1 MQLLIKIIILGGIK
15 MIKGV
20 AASSGIAMARALVV
34 ERKAVLVENKRVS
47 DIDTEKERFLGAVEK
62 AKEQVGKIR
71 DITEGKLGKDK
82 SAIFDAHLMMLED
95 PELIGAVTTQIQ
107 NDGVNAEY
115 ALKSTVD
122 MFIGI
127 FEQMDNEYMRERAA
141 DIKDI
146 GGRITNI
153 LLGIND
159 TSLSEIYEKCIIV
172 SKDLTPS
179 DTAQMNSEMV
189 QGFVTDM
196 GGRTSHSAIMA
207 RTLEIPAVVGTQ
219 SGTENI
225 KNGDFIIVDGDRGIV
240 IINPNQEE
248 INEYN
253 KKIEDIVKLKNELLI
268 YKDAE
273 STTLDGRI
281 VELAANIGSPKD
293 VAGALKNGAE
303 GVGLFR
309 TEFLYMDRD
318 SMPTEEEQY
327 NAYREVLEGMGK
339 RPVIIRTLDI
349 GGDKKL
355 SYLPIGDEMNP
366 FLGYRAI
373 RICLDRRDIFKTQLR
388 ALYRA
393 SVYGRLKIM
402 FPMISSLQEILSAK
416 EVIEEIK
423 KELINEG
430 KPFSDDVQVGIM
442 IEIPS
447 AAVISD
453 ILAKHVDF
461 FSIGTNDLVQ
471 YSLAVDRMNEKISHM
486 YDPFNPAVLRLIKT
500 VIDNGHR
507 LGKMVGM
514 CGEMAGDA
522 AAIPLLLGL
531 GLDEFSMSAV
541 SILNAR
547 KLIRK
552 LDYKKVQDVASKA
565 LEFDTSEEIK
575 DYLENAIK

>member
-1 MQLLIKIIILGGIK
+1 

-20 AASSGIAMARALVV
+20 AASAGIAIGKALVV
-34 ERKAVLVENKRVS
+34 EKKAIIIESKKIDNVEN
-47 DIDTEKERFLGAVEK
+47 EKERFSKAVEA
-62 AKEQVGKIR
+62 AKEQVNKIKNL
-71 DITEGKLGKDK
+71 TEKKLGKDK

-95 PELIGAVTTQIQ
+95 PELIDAVKMQIE
-107 NDGVNAEY
+107 NEKVNAEY
-115 ALKSTVD
+115 SLKTTVD

-146 GGRITNI
+146 GGRILNI

-159 TSLSEIYEKCIIV
+159 TSLSEIYEKCIV
-172 SKDLTPS
+172 VAKDLTPS
-179 DTAQMNSEMV
+179 DTAQMDSEMV
-189 QGFVTDM
+189 QGFVTDV

-219 SGTENI
+219 NGTENI
-225 KNGDFIIVDGDRGIV
+225 KNDDFIIVDGDNGLV
-240 IINPNQEE
+240 IINPEKE
-248 INEYN
+248 VIDEYN
-253 KKIEDIVKLKNELLI
+253 KKINEIAKHKSELLI
-268 YKDAE
+268 FKDVE
-273 STTLDGRI
+273 SKTMDGRV

-293 VAGALKNGAE
+293 ITGALKNGAE

-318 SMPTEEEQY
+318 SMPTEEEQF
-327 NAYREVLEGMGK
+327 NAYREVLEGMEG

-373 RICLDRRDIFKTQLR
+373 RICLDRKDIFKTQLR

-393 SVYGRLKIM
+393 SVYGKLKIM
-402 FPMISSLQEILSAK
+402 FPMISGLQEILSAK

-423 KELINEG
+423 EELRKEG
-430 KPFSDDVQVGIM
+430 KAFSNDVQVGIM

-486 YDPFNPAVLRLIKT
+486 YDPFNPAVLRLIKM

-507 LGKMVGM
+507 EGKMVGM
-514 CGEMAGDA
+514 CGEMAGDP
-522 AAIPLLLGL
+522 AAIPVLLGL

-547 KLIRK
+547 KLVRE
-552 LDYKKVQDVASKA
+552 LDYKKA
-565 LEFDTSEEIK
+565 EEIGTTVLTLSTSK
-575 DYLENAIK
+575 EIKEYINQALK

>member
-1 MQLLIKIIILGGIK
+1 

-20 AASSGIAMARALVV
+20 AASSGIAMAKALVV
-34 ERKAVLVENKRVS
+34 ERKAVLVENKGVS
-47 DIDTEKERFLGAVEK
+47 DIDREKKRFLGAVE
-62 AKEQVGKIR
+62 AARDQIIRIR
-71 DITEGKLGKDK
+71 DLTEKKLGKDK
-82 SAIFDAHLMMLED
+82 SAIFDAHLMMLDD
-95 PELIGAVTTQIQ
+95 PELIDAVTMQIQ
-107 NDGVNAEY
+107 NEGVNAEY
-115 ALKSTVD
+115 ALKNTVD
-122 MFIGI
+122 MFVGI
-127 FEQMDNEYMRERAA
+127 FEQMDNEYMRERAS
-141 DIKDI
+141 DIKDV

-159 TSLSEIYEKCIIV
+159 TSLSEIYEKCIV
-172 SKDLTPS
+172 VARDLTPS
-179 DTAQMNSEMV
+179 DTAQMDSEMV
-189 QGFVTDM
+189 QGFVTDV

-225 KNGDFIIVDGDRGIV
+225 KNGDFIIVDGDKGIV
-240 IINPNQEE
+240 IINPDQEV
-248 INEYN
+248 IDEYN
-253 KKIEDIVKLKNELLI
+253 KKIEDIIKFKKELLI
-268 YKDAE
+268 FKDAE
-273 STTLDGRI
+273 SITLDGRS

-416 EVIEEIK
+416 EIIEEIK

-486 YDPFNPAVLRLIKT
+486 YDPFNPAVLRLIKM

-507 LGKMVGM
+507 EGKMVGM

-547 KLIRK
+547 KLVRS
-552 LDYKKVQDVASKA
+552 LDYNKAQEIANRA
-565 LEFDTSEEIK
+565 LEFGTSQEIK
-575 DYLENAIK
+575 NYLENAIK

>member
-1 MQLLIKIIILGGIK
+1 

-20 AASSGIAMARALVV
+20 AASAGIAIGKALVV
-34 ERKAVLVENKRVS
+34 EKKAIIIESKKIDNVEN
-47 DIDTEKERFLGAVEK
+47 EKERFSKAVEA
-62 AKEQVGKIR
+62 AKEQVNKIKNL
-71 DITEGKLGKDK
+71 TEKKLGKDK

-95 PELIGAVTTQIQ
+95 PELIDAVKMQIE
-107 NDGVNAEY
+107 NEKVNAEY
-115 ALKSTVD
+115 ALKTTVD

-146 GGRITNI
+146 GGRILNI

-159 TSLSEIYEKCIIV
+159 TSLSEIYEKCIV
-172 SKDLTPS
+172 VAKDLTPS
-179 DTAQMNSEMV
+179 DTAQMDSEMV
-189 QGFVTDM
+189 QGFVTDV

-219 SGTENI
+219 NGTENI
-225 KNGDFIIVDGDRGIV
+225 KNDDFIIVDGDNGLV
-240 IINPNQEE
+240 IINPEKE
-248 INEYN
+248 VIDEYN
-253 KKIEDIVKLKNELLI
+253 KKINEIAKHKSELLI
-268 YKDAE
+268 FKDAE
-273 STTLDGRI
+273 SKTMDGRV

-293 VAGALKNGAE
+293 ITGALKNGAE

-318 SMPTEEEQY
+318 SMPTEDEQF
-327 NAYREVLEGMGK
+327 NAYREVLEGMEG

-373 RICLDRRDIFKTQLR
+373 RICLDRKDIFKTQLR

-393 SVYGRLKIM
+393 SVYGKLKIM
-402 FPMISSLQEILSAK
+402 FPMISGLQEILSAK

-423 KELINEG
+423 EELRKEG
-430 KPFSDDVQVGIM
+430 KAFSNDVQVGIM

-486 YDPFNPAVLRLIKT
+486 YDPFNPAVLRLIKM

-507 LGKMVGM
+507 EGKMVGM
-514 CGEMAGDA
+514 CGEMAGDP
-522 AAIPLLLGL
+522 AAIPVLLGL

-547 KLIRK
+547 KLVRE
-552 LDYKKVQDVASKA
+552 LDYKKAQEIGSTVLTLSTSK
-565 LEFDTSEEIK
+565 EIK
-575 DYLENAIK
+575 EYINQALK

>member
-1 MQLLIKIIILGGIK
+1 

-20 AASSGIAMARALVV
+20 AASSGIAIGKALVV
-34 ERKAVLVENKRVS
+34 EKKAIKIESKKVNNIEE
-47 DIDTEKERFLGAVEK
+47 EKERFLNAVKIAKDQVSKIKDLTEK
-62 AKEQVGKIR
+62 
-71 DITEGKLGKDK
+71 KLGKDK
-82 SAIFDAHLMMLED
+82 SAIFDAHLMMLDD
-95 PELIGAVTTQIQ
+95 PELIGAVSTQIEAE
-107 NDGVNAEY
+107 GVNAEY

-146 GGRITNI
+146 GGRLLSI

-159 TSLSEIYEKCIIV
+159 TSLSEIYEKCIV
-172 SKDLTPS
+172 VAKDLTPS
-179 DTAQMNSEMV
+179 DTAQMDSEMV
-189 QGFVTDM
+189 QGFVTDV

-219 SGTENI
+219 NGTENI
-225 KNGDFIIVDGDRGIV
+225 KNGDFIIIDGDKGLV
-240 IINPNQEE
+240 IINPEKE
-248 INEYN
+248 VIDEYS
-253 KKIEDIVKLKNELLI
+253 KKIDEIAKRKSELLI
-268 YKDAE
+268 FKDAE
-273 STTLDGRI
+273 SKTLDGRV
-281 VELAANIGSPKD
+281 VELASNIGSPKD
-293 VAGALKNGAE
+293 IAGALKNGAE

-318 SMPTEEEQY
+318 SMPTEEEQFNSY
-327 NAYREVLEGMGK
+327 KEVLEGMKGK
-339 RPVIIRTLDI
+339 PVIIRTLDI

-355 SYLPIGDEMNP
+355 SYLPIGEEMNP

-373 RICLDRRDIFKTQLR
+373 RICLDRKDIFKTQLR

-393 SVYGRLKIM
+393 SIYGKLKIM
-402 FPMISSLQEILSAK
+402 FPMISGLQEIISAK

-423 KELINEG
+423 QELRNEG
-430 KPFSDDVQVGIM
+430 KAFSDDVQVGIM

-486 YDPFNPAVLRLIKT
+486 YDPFNPAVLRLIKM
-500 VIDNGHR
+500 VIDNGHKE
-507 LGKMVGM
+507 GKMVGM
-514 CGEMAGDA
+514 CGEMAGDP
-522 AAIPLLLGL
+522 AAIPVLLGL

-547 KLIRK
+547 KLIRSM
-552 LDYKKVQDVASKA
+552 DYKKAQEIGTTVLTLS
-565 LEFDTSEEIK
+565 TSQEIK
-575 DYLENAIK
+575 EYISNSLK

>member
-1 MQLLIKIIILGGIK
+1 

-20 AASSGIAMARALVV
+20 AASSGIAMGKALVV
-34 ERKAVLVENKRVS
+34 ENKAIKIESKQVNSIEE
-47 DIDTEKERFLGAVEK
+47 EKERFLKAVET
-62 AKEQVGKIR
+62 AKEQVTKIR
-71 DITEGKLGKDK
+71 DLTEKKLGKDK

-95 PELIGAVTTQIQ
+95 PELIGAVSMQIQ
-107 NDGVNAEY
+107 NERVNAEY
-115 ALKSTVD
+115 ALKATVD
-122 MFIGI
+122 MFVGI
-127 FEQMDNEYMRERAA
+127 FEQMDNEYMKERAS
-141 DIKDI
+141 DIKDV

-153 LLGIND
+153 LLGISD
-159 TSLSEIYEKCIIV
+159 TSLAEIYEKCIV
-172 SKDLTPS
+172 VAKDLTPS
-179 DTAQMNSEMV
+179 DTAQMDSEMV
-189 QGFVTDM
+189 QGFVTDV

-219 SGTENI
+219 NGTENI
-225 KNGDFIIVDGDRGIV
+225 KNGDFIIVDGDKGIV
-240 IINPNQEE
+240 IINPEKE
-248 INEYN
+248 VIDEYN
-253 KKIEDIVKLKNELLI
+253 KKVEEIAKRKNELLI
-268 YKDAE
+268 FKDVE
-273 STTLDGRI
+273 SKTLDGRA

-293 VAGALKNGAE
+293 ISGALKNGAE

-318 SMPTEEEQY
+318 SMPTEEEQF
-327 NAYREVLEGMGK
+327 NAYREVLEGMEG

-373 RICLDRRDIFKTQLR
+373 RICLDRKDIFKTQLR

-393 SVYGRLKIM
+393 SVYGKLKIM
-402 FPMISSLQEILSAK
+402 FPMISGLQEILSAK
-416 EVIEEIK
+416 EIIEEIK
-423 KELINEG
+423 KELTNEG
-430 KPFSDDVQVGIM
+430 KAFSNDVQVGIM

-486 YDPFNPAVLRLIKT
+486 YDPFNPAVLRLIKM

-507 LGKMVGM
+507 EGKMVGM
-514 CGEMAGDA
+514 CGEMAGDP
-522 AAIPLLLGL
+522 AAIPVLLGL

-547 KLIRK
+547 KLVRA
-552 LDYKKVQDVASKA
+552 LDYKKAQELGNKVLTLS
-565 LEFDTSEEIK
+565 TSQEIK
-575 DYLENAIK
+575 DYVSKALK